1 MHVRAGVCGTGVV
14 REKDERIREGDARSD
29 EDADGEG
36 EAEARTHFCDVGAAP
51 VGGIVVGWEWD
62 NVNPIHREGEVA
74 GLKGLPI
81 PPTPTQ
87 RHLIV

>member
-1 MHVRAGVCGTGVV
+1 V

-51 VGGIVVGWEWD
+51 GGGIVVGWEWD
-62 NVNPIHREGEVA
+62 NVNPIHQEGEVA
-74 GLKGLPI
+74 GLKGCVSSLFFSSYPSLP
-81 PPTPTQ
+81 
-87 RHLIV
+87 LLSVLCVSYLL